1 LTIANINFLGNN
13 PPTEIKRY
21 IEGNYES
28 EQGFFFWFWRSPI
41 IIFDEAN
48 DSMTFYEEKPIF

>member
-1 LTIANINFLGNN
+1 LGNN
-13 PPTEIKRY
+13 PPTEIKRD

-48 DSMTFYEEKPIF
+48 DSMTFYEEKTIF